1 MSVVAEAGGFRPAD
15 EALSRRDVRTLML
28 ASLGGALEFYDFI
41 VFVFFAGVLAKL
53 FFPADMPEWLRLTQT
68 YGLFAAGY
76 LARPLGGFVL
86 AHFGDLVGRKRMFV
100 LSVLLMALPTLAIG
114 LMPTFV
120 SIGYAAPLILLALRI
135 MQGAAIGGEAP
146 GAWVF
151 LSEHVPAGRI
161 GLACGM
167 LTAGLTLGIM
177 LGSVMSLVMNAIFP
191 ADVILDWA
199 WRIPFLVG
207 GVFGLVAMYLRRFLE
222 ETPVFEA
229 MRERA
234 ALAHGLPLVRVIS
247 GHQRAVVVGL
257 LATWMLTATIVTV
270 ILLAPQFLQTLYQF
284 SAVETS
290 LANVVGT
297 LTLTISCVVVGWSI
311 DRFGLATMIPVAALA
326 FLVGAYTLYGL
337 AGSNM
342 HLLVPIYALA
352 GFTSGAV
359 TVVPYMMVR
368 SFPPEVRFSG
378 VSFCYN
384 TAYAISAAA
393 TPPLLTNLMLQHSL
407 WPAHYIAI
415 ATFVGTIA
423 MVLRPKR

>member
-1 MSVVAEAGGFRPAD
+1 MTAIADEGGFRPVG
-15 EALSRRDVRTLML
+15 EALNRRDIRTLML

-114 LMPTFV
+114 LMPTFAT
-120 SIGYAAPLILLALRI
+120 IGYAAPLILLALRI

-177 LGSVMSLVMNAIFP
+177 LGSVMSLLINANFAPQAI
-191 ADVILDWA
+191 VDWA

-229 MRERA
+229 MRQRA
-234 ALAHGLPLVRVIS
+234 ALSHRPPLVQVVTA
-247 GHQRAVVVGL
+247 HQRAVVAGL
-257 LATWMLTATIVTV
+257 FATWMLTATIVTV
-270 ILLAPQFLQTLYQF
+270 ILLAPQFLQTLFRF
-284 SAVETS
+284 SALETS

-297 LTLTISCVVVGWSI
+297 LTLTLSCVAVGWSI
-311 DRFGLATMIPVAALA
+311 DRFGLGVMIPVSALA
-326 FLVGAYTLYGL
+326 FLVGGYALYGL
-337 AGSNM
+337 AGA
-342 HLLVPIYALA
+342 HRELLVPIYALA

-359 TVVPYMMVR
+359 TIVPYMMVR
-368 SFPPEVRFSG
+368 AFPPEVRFSG

-393 TPPLLTNLMLQHSL
+393 TPPLLANLMLQDAL

-415 ATFVGTIA
+415 ATLVGTAA
-423 MVLRPKR
+423 MLLRPRG